1 MKNFYIEKKVW
12 SVFMNE
18 MERLGVKC
26 NKRQVLAILAS
37 NDFPELREC
46 TRYYAI
52 RTALQIKDETKGGA
66 T

>member
-1 MKNFYIEKKVW
+1 MKKFYIEKKVW

-26 NKRQVLAILAS
+26 NKQQVLAILAS
-37 NDFPELREC
+37 NDFPEIREC

-52 RTALQIKDETKGGA
+52 RTAVQIKLDAEGHA
-66 T
+66 A